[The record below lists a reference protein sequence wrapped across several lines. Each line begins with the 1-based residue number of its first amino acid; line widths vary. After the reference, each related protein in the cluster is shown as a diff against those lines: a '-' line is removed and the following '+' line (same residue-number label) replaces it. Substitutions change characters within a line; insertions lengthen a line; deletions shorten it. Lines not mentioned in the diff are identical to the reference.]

1 MKILAVSD
9 THGCF
14 ERFYKACK
22 WEKPD
27 VVLFSGDCSS
37 DALEMELIFPE
48 IKFYIVRGN
57 CDYDDY
63 TTKDEITVELEGVR
77 FFLTHGHI
85 YSVKRDYSRIEEKG
99 YEEKADIIVFG
110 HTHNPDCVDT
120 FSRRRG
126 DRQDKVITLFNPGA
140 VLNGKYGV
148 IEIEQGKKI
157 KFTHKNLD

>member
-22 WEKPD
+22 WERPD

-37 DALEMELIFPE
+37 DALDMEHIFPE

-63 TTKDEITVELEGVR
+63 KTKDQMTVELEGLKI
-77 FFLTHGHI
+77 FLTHGHL
-85 YSVKRDYSRIEEKG
+85 YGVKRDYSLIEEKG
-99 YEEKADIIVFG
+99 YEEGADIVVFG
-110 HTHNPDCVDT
+110 HTHSPYCSENK
-120 FSRRRG
+120 
-126 DRQDKVITLFNPGA
+126 KVTLFNPGA
-140 VLNGKYGV
+140 VLNKSYGV
-148 IEIEQGKKI
+148 IEIEEGKKI
-157 KFTHKNLD
+157 KFIHKNLD

>member
-48 IKFYIVRGN
+48 IKFFIVRGN

-63 TTKDEITVELEGVR
+63 NTKDEITVDLEGVR
-77 FFLTHGHI
+77 IFLTHGHI
-85 YSVKRDYSRIEEKG
+85 YGVKRDYSRIEEKG
-99 YEEKADIIVFG
+99 YEEKANVVVFG
-110 HTHNPDCVDT
+110 HTHNPDYADT
-120 FSRRRG
+120 HK
-126 DRQDKVITLFNPGA
+126 DLVLFNPGA
-140 VLNGKYGV
+140 VLNNSYGV
-148 IEIEQGKKI
+148 IEIEEGKKI

>member
-1 MKILAVSD
+1 MKILTISD

-37 DALEMELIFPE
+37 DALEMEYIFPE

-63 TTKDEITVELEGVR
+63 KTKDEMTIELEGVK

-85 YSVKRDYSRIEEKG
+85 YSVKRDYSRIVEKG
-99 YEEKADIIVFG
+99 YEEGADVVVFG
-110 HTHNPDCVDT
+110 HTHNPDYVVDT
-120 FSRRRG
+120 L
-126 DRQDKVITLFNPGA
+126 KNITLFNPGA
-140 VLNGKYGV
+140 VLNRSYGV
-148 IEIEQGKKI
+148 IEIEKSKKI